1 MHGQAPGL
9 ETGGFSC
16 EVNGCGGKEMALLFF
31 SAHSDEMRGTVPWNR
46 SNLLQIESKDE

>member
-16 EVNGCGGKEMALLFF
+16 ERMDVGERKWRYYF

>member
-16 EVNGCGGKEMALLFF
+16 EVNGCGGRKWHYYF

-46 SNLLQIESKDE
+46 SNLLQIESKAE